1 MPTSPHIVIA
11 DKEGSLPFS
20 KGLMASSIMA
30 TGVAPASAYH
40 VAERIE
46 AALRETHTRSVTRS
60 QLFETAEQV
69 IAEEVGRE
77 YADAYVKWHVVK
89 KLDKPLVVLLGGAT
103 GVGKSTV
110 ATQLGARLG
119 VNRVIPTDAIREVMR
134 AMLEQEL
141 APALHT
147 SSFDADRLVRQPIP
161 RRADPL
167 LVGFREQAVMIA
179 VGIRALVRR
188 AVTEGTPLIV
198 EGVHVMPG
206 LIDLAEFDDAVI
218 VSALIMIDDE
228 ELHRSHFQSRGQH
241 AHGRPVERYLAHFDR
256 IRKIQG
262 HLVSLAREHD
272 MPVISSYDLD
282 STLSRIV
289 ELVVG
294 EGVRAIPSEEAVG
307 TAQGSNP

>member
-30 TGVAPASAYH
+30 TGVAPASAYR

-46 AALRETHTRSVTRS
+46 TALRETHTRSVTRS
-60 QLFETAEQV
+60 QLFETAERV

-206 LIDLAEFDDAVI
+206 LIDLTEFDDAVI

-228 ELHRSHFQSRGQH
+228 ELHRSHFQSRGLE